1 MDAENERALETAL
14 WWRNLKETNNDA
26 FLPLYFDKHRYLIL
40 KGGGGSGKSIFAGRK
55 VLERA
60 ATEPGHRVLVCRKVA
75 RSIRKSC
82 FDQLKDQAY
91 TYYADQIAFIP
102 KGENSDMYIRFK
114 NGSVIFFSGLDDTEK
129 LKSIFDITMIWIEE
143 ASELQEADFNQLDI
157 RLRTDFPYYLQMII
171 SFNPVSITHWLKKRF
186 FDRKDP
192 RALVHEST
200 YKDNRFLTEEAVR
213 TLEAFRDTDEYYYMV
228 YCLGQWGVTGKT
240 VFNARLVAERLE
252 IVRKRKPKKQGY
264 FAYGEAVDGIHIS
277 DIKWVEDP
285 VGPVKIYEEPGA
297 GRPYVIGGDTAGD
310 GSDWFVG
317 QALDNITGQQVAV
330 LRHQYDEDTY
340 AKQMYCLG
348 KYYNDALIAP
358 ETNYST
364 YPTKLLDLMG
374 YRNLYVRETEDNFE
388 GRMRSSFGFRTDRI
402 TRPVIISELIRVLR
416 EDVSVLSDEDT
427 LLEMLTFVRNEKLRP
442 EAEEGAHDDCIMALA
457 IAYYVRPQQ
466 TMAVKDPESGNRKWT
481 PDQWEDYRKASKS
494 DKDIMIRMWGRP
506 K

>member
-14 WWRNLKETNNDA
+14 WWRKLKETNNDA
-26 FLPLYFDKHRYLIL
+26 FLPLYFDRHRYLVL

-317 QALDNITGQQVAV
+317 QVLDNITGQQVAV